1 MRLAV
6 TLVTGLHDG
15 TRRGIARAMAGGS
28 RPESADAAGG
38 DGNDGEFAAALADRL
53 VGLALDGQRGAVVVD
68 LSADTEIV
76 EVGLVLEAVFAEHER
91 HIALRDVVAVATAS
105 DVRTLL
111 FRDGVGDDAR
121 EIALAERLAL
131 QLEFATVVVVAA
143 AAEVTAAE
151 MLEIRGLLRKLNPA
165 ARRLQLAR
173 NGELRPLDSA
183 AGGDVGGTPAP
194 FGRSAGW
201 MLELGG
207 ALPPTTAD
215 GIGCLVYRDPRPF
228 HPVRLAAVVEGW
240 LEPDLAGLIVRSR
253 GLVRLAT
260 RADRVGSWSTAGSVL
275 ALDPTSMTSW
285 DRHSPLGQ
293 ELVFFGRDLNRDY
306 IVRALDCCLLSDDEM
321 LAGPMEWATYYDPFP
336 VWDLEH
342 DH

>member
-15 TRRGIARAMAGGS
+15 TRQGIARAMAGGS
-28 RPESADAAGG
+28 RAESADATG
-38 DGNDGEFAAALADRL
+38 DDGHEGEFAAALADRL
-53 VGLALDGQRGAVVVD
+53 VGLALDGRRGAVVVD
-68 LSADTEIV
+68 ISADTEIV
-76 EVGLVLEAVFAEHER
+76 EVGLVLEAVFAGHER
-91 HIALRDVVAVATAS
+91 HIALRDVVAVTRAS

-111 FRDGVGDDAR
+111 FRDGAGDDAR

-143 AAEVTAAE
+143 SAEVTPAE
-151 MLEIRGLLRKLNPA
+151 MLEIRGLLRKLNPS

-183 AGGDVGGTPAP
+183 PGGEIVATPGP

-201 MLELGG
+201 MLELAG
-207 ALPPTTAD
+207 ASAPTTAD

-228 HPVRLAAVVEGW
+228 HPVRLAAVVESW
-240 LEPDLAGLIVRSR
+240 LEPDLAGLIIRSR
-253 GLVRLAT
+253 GLVRLAS

-285 DRHSPLGQ
+285 DRHSPVGQ

-321 LAGPMEWATYYDPFP
+321 LAGPMEWETYYDPFP